1 MKIEKRNYEY
11 KVDIQVPENFKY
23 KGTILVLGDSFAEL
37 GMLKTIDPN
46 NNCLHVSWMSQLAHS
61 VAHNVRSFGLS
72 GGNEQ
77 LCLKMF
83 EKTLHIERVFTII
96 FHTEY
101 HREDNLSGEWLP
113 KLEISDYK
121 KWDSL
126 ISEKT
131 LHIYWHKNHMMYN
144 FKNGKTLFC
153 NYWDDKNTN
162 FDFQKQ
168 RIPEILGANHMTYY
182 GNLLLTNDI
191 VKIIGDELRFN
202 D

>member
-83 EKTLHIERVFTII
+83 E
-96 FHTEY
+96 
-101 HREDNLSGEWLP
+101 
-113 KLEISDYK
+113 
-121 KWDSL
+121 
-126 ISEKT
+126 
-131 LHIYWHKNHMMYN
+131 
-144 FKNGKTLFC
+144 
-153 NYWDDKNTN
+153 
-162 FDFQKQ
+162 
-168 RIPEILGANHMTYY
+168 
-182 GNLLLTNDI
+182 
-191 VKIIGDELRFN
+191 
-202 D
+202 

>member
-121 KWDSL
+121 VGL
-126 ISEKT
+126 IN
-131 LHIYWHKNHMMYN
+131 IGKN
-144 FKNGKTLFC
+144 
-153 NYWDDKNTN
+153 
-162 FDFQKQ
+162 
-168 RIPEILGANHMTYY
+168 ITY
-182 GNLLLTNDI
+182 LLA
-191 VKIIGDELRFN
+191 
-202 D
+202 